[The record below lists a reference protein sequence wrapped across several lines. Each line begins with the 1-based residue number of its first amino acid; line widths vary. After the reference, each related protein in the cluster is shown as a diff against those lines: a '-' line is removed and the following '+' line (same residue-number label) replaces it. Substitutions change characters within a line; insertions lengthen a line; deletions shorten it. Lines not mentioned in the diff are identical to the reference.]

1 MKQKIKEINKWLE
14 LKGVDCRVYTE
25 GGFFEIEGKEYFATY
40 YNACGVV
47 QEIGFYMMS
56 KLAKRVD
63 GYAYI
68 DNEKGASIIK
78 LAVDKKIFATVEVT
92 CLGIFGN
99 PSIAEVLNGIVEIFV
114 PSKKL
119 EVEIKISL

>member
-1 MKQKIKEINKWLE
+1 
-14 LKGVDCRVYTE
+14 
-25 GGFFEIEGKEYFATY
+25 
-40 YNACGVV
+40 
-47 QEIGFYMMS
+47 MMS

-78 LAVDKKIFATVEVT
+78 LAVDKKIFATVEIT

-99 PSIAEVLNGIVEIFV
+99 PSVAEVLNGIVEIFV
-114 PSKKL
+114 PSKKNL
-119 EVEIKISL
+119 EMKIEISLNGNQLTNVNVF